1 MILVRL
7 WYPNKNVYISY
18 PYFFHLLDR
27 ALISPTQISLT
38 VIWFMRRKMTDI
50 SQVIISILALGLLV
64 CCNSGIILIQ
74 KADAAPYG
82 VIISPYY
89 LKQLNV
95 LRQPCIYDVTCMD
108 KFLIPLNPTKN
119 NTFIIINNLPTKIY
133 NTDNVPF
140 ELPFP

>member
-1 MILVRL
+1 
-7 WYPNKNVYISY
+7 
-18 PYFFHLLDR
+18 
-27 ALISPTQISLT
+27 
-38 VIWFMRRKMTDI
+38 MTDI
-50 SQVIISILALGLLV
+50 SQVIISILALGIVLSS
-64 CCNSGIILIQ
+64 NSGIILIQ

-82 VIISPYY
+82 FIISPYH

-95 LRQPCIYDVTCMD
+95 LRQPCINDITCTD

>member
-1 MILVRL
+1 MIV
-7 WYPNKNVYISY
+7 
-18 PYFFHLLDR
+18 
-27 ALISPTQISLT
+27 ISL
-38 VIWFMRRKMTDI
+38 
-50 SQVIISILALGLLV
+50 VIISILALGLLL
-64 CCNSGIILIQ
+64 CCNAGIILIQ

-95 LRQPCIYDVTCMD
+95 LRQPCSYDVTCMD

-119 NTFIIINNLPTKIY
+119 NTSIIINNLPTKIY